1 LSQIGNVFIS
11 FLYIYSLNCIKE
23 EGKIKNT
30 ITRSFELQDYK
41 VDGTELSGFWADLL
55 SKEELIVEVNYS
67 LAGKETFSSEEVE
80 NLIRHVCR
88 KCDSFKAQLPENI
101 RCEVTFKNFEEKV
114 YRTSQSDFK
123 PEPDRL
129 EDKKLEEFQ
138 VAYRF
143 YVEYYI

>member
-1 LSQIGNVFIS
+1 MD
-11 FLYIYSLNCIKE
+11 

-41 VDGTELSGFWADLL
+41 IKGTELSGFWADLT

-67 LAGKETFSSEEVE
+67 PENKKSFNFKEIEALIQAVMEKCE
-80 NLIRHVCR
+80 N
-88 KCDSFKAQLPENI
+88 FEAQLPENI
-101 RCEVTFKNFEEKV
+101 TCEVTFKNLGEKV
-114 YRTSQSDFK
+114 HKSRQSS
-123 PEPDRL
+123 PENIPGELKNR
-129 EDKKLEEFQ
+129 ELEELQ